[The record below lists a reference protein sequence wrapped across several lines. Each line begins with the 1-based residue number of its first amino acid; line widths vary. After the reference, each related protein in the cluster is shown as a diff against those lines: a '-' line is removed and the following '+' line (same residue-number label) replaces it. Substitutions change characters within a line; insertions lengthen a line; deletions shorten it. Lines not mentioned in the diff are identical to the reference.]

1 MYATGSKK
9 MLNML
14 ILDIL
19 RSYSDE
25 NHSLKQQ
32 DIIKLLERDYGMQCD
47 RRSVKANVLSLIE
60 LGFDISTDGGYKLLS
75 RDFDDAELRILIDS
89 ILFSK
94 SISTK
99 QAKDLIKKI
108 QGFGS
113 RYFNAKVS
121 HICNLPEL
129 DRTLNK
135 QAMYGL
141 GTINDAIAAKHQV
154 SFVYN
159 DLGTDFKLHPRR
171 NEEYIVNPYQIV
183 ATNGRFYLVANYDKY
198 DNVTHF
204 RIDKMSEVKELDT
217 KIKPMKKVNGLE
229 NGLNLPKHMAEHIYM
244 FSGPSVNVKLETTP
258 GMFSEISDW
267 FGKGLKV
274 LKETEDR
281 LILRVTCNEEAMRY
295 WALQYGPYVEIL
307 EPKALRNQ
315 IISDIK
321 DMSKKYGN

>member
-1 MYATGSKK
+1 
-9 MLNML
+9 
-14 ILDIL
+14 
-19 RSYSDE
+19 
-25 NHSLKQQ
+25 
-32 DIIKLLERDYGMQCD
+32 
-47 RRSVKANVLSLIE
+47 
-60 LGFDISTDGGYKLLS
+60 
-75 RDFDDAELRILIDS
+75 
-89 ILFSK
+89 
-94 SISTK
+94 
-99 QAKDLIKKI
+99 
-108 QGFGS
+108 
-113 RYFNAKVS
+113 
-121 HICNLPEL
+121 
-129 DRTLNK
+129 
-135 QAMYGL
+135 MYGL

-198 DNVTHF
+198 DNVAHF

-274 LKETEDR
+274 IKETEDR
-281 LILRVTCNEEAMRY
+281 LILRVTCNEKAMRC